1 MASAHL
7 RLQGR
12 AYNGGV
18 LLGLRQVE
26 ATKFTEVGF
35 MGGDVEQ
42 IIKDLVDNALLVTR
56 KRVSAKIHQ
65 EV

>member
-1 MASAHL
+1 M
-7 RLQGR
+7 
-12 AYNGGV
+12 
-18 LLGLRQVE
+18 LGLRQVE

-56 KRVSAKIHQ
+56 KKLKAKIIE